1 MANELVRKVEKV
13 EVKRIIRIPKGILKY
28 VNRVYEGNKSNLDY
42 CPIIDVR
49 I

>member
-13 EVKRIIRIPKGILKY
+13 EVKRVIRIPEGILKY
-28 VNRVYEGNKSNLDY
+28 IIKIYEENKSKLDY